1 MGSLI
6 LCRGKRAKK
15 PYYIESIS
23 KRVYTVEELCFYFRN
38 YAHLFE
44 ASKEAEEEGLAVA
57 EWLLDELDMK
67 KEAEEIKRLAASHKS
82 MQEWILSLFRSTH
95 YLTKAEQAEYVQ
107 KLKKLCDLTPFERR
121 KKQADH
127 LVESRKYAKAI
138 WAYQGLLQEEGEE
151 KESVEAEI
159 YHNMGVAFARMFYF
173 KESCDYFL
181 KAFLKTPKKESLR
194 QYKLAARLCED
205 EIVEDEFVKEF
216 PGAASM
222 DVQIYEEMKQLE
234 GSAEYEDGIGEIEK
248 LKQLKNEG
256 KIVKMEQKEKEIM
269 QKWQDECR
277 AFMDIK

>member
-1 MGSLI
+1 MSRLI
-6 LCRGKRAKK
+6 LCQEKKAEK
-15 PYYIESIS
+15 PYYIESIG
-23 KRVYTVEELCFYFRN
+23 KRAYTVEELCFYFWN

-44 ASKEAEEEGLAVA
+44 TSKEAEQEGFAVA

-82 MQEWILSLFRSTH
+82 MQEWILCLFRSIH
-95 YLTKAEQAEYVQ
+95 YLTETEQAEYVQ
-107 KLKKLCDLTPFERR
+107 ELKRMCELTPFER
-121 KKQADH
+121 KKKRADH
-127 LVESRKYAKAI
+127 FVESKKYEKAI
-138 WAYQGLLQEEGEE
+138 WEYQNLLQEEEE
-151 KESVEAEI
+151 AKESMESEI

-173 KESCDYFL
+173 KESCDCFL

-205 EIVEDEFVKEF
+205 EIEEDELVKEF

-222 DVQIYEEMKQLE
+222 DVQIYEEMEQLE
-234 GSAEYEDGIGEIEK
+234 SSREYQESMREIEN

-256 KIVKMEQKEKEIM
+256 KIAKMEQKEKEIL

>member
-1 MGSLI
+1 MGRLI
-6 LCRGKRAKK
+6 LCWEKRAEK
-15 PYYIESIS
+15 PYYIESIG
-23 KRVYTVEELCFYFRN
+23 KRVYTLEELCFYFRN
-38 YAHLFE
+38 YVHLFE

-57 EWLLDELDMK
+57 KWLSDELGMK
-67 KEAEEIKRLAASHKS
+67 KEAEEIERLAASHKS
-82 MQEWILSLFRSTH
+82 MQEWLLSLFRSAH
-95 YLTKAEQAEYVQ
+95 YLTEKEQEEYVQ
-107 KLKKLCDLTPFERR
+107 ELKKLCTLTPFER
-121 KKQADH
+121 KKKRADH

-138 WAYQGLLQEEGEE
+138 WAYQELLQEEGEE
-151 KESVEAEI
+151 RESVEAEI

-205 EIVEDEFVKEF
+205 EIEEDELVKEF

-234 GSAEYEDGIGEIEK
+234 DSAEFKEGLGEIEH

-256 KIVKMEQKEKEIM
+256 KIAKMEQKEKEIM

-277 AFMDIK
+277 AFMDIR